1 MPRTPHHD
9 TGVRGVELFFGEV
22 CRNLFTILAGTVMIA
37 IAKTPM
43 MVSIWASI
51 CGNTQN
57 RARLRVLSAKSRGK
71 GHWHVK
77 NRQSFY
83 VLVIGQKSP

>member
-1 MPRTPHHD
+1 MQ
-9 TGVRGVELFFGEV
+9 LFGEV

-37 IAKTPM
+37 IAKTPAM
-43 MVSIWASI
+43 TSIWASI
-51 CGNTQN
+51 CRNAQN
-57 RARLRVLSAKSRGK
+57 RAKLRALSAKSRDK

-83 VLVIGQKSP
+83 VFIIGQKSP